1 MGVREGKERSADADL
16 SEGLGFLCCP
26 LLPLTVAACSARP
39 AWERAVQH
47 SEKRAQR
54 GAAAKI
60 IIST

>member
-1 MGVREGKERSADADL
+1 MGVRQREERSADADL

-26 LLPLTVAACSARP
+26 PLAACSARP
-39 AWERAVQH
+39 AWERAVQR